1 MPTPVKRPSQLRA
14 PSDESCFVCGPA
26 NPRSLCVSFRVEP
39 KASAAEASYAPG
51 RETQGYD
58 GVVHGGIIAALL
70 DEAMVKAANASGR
83 AFATASL
90 SVRFRSPGR
99 VGEPLVIRG
108 RVVERRGR
116 LARAAATIHAVGG
129 RLVAQAEGSLVRHG

>member
-1 MPTPVKRPSQLRA
+1 MPTPVKQSSPLRA
-14 PSDESCFVCGPA
+14 PADESCFVCGPA
-26 NPRSLCVSFRVEP
+26 NPRSLHVSFRVEP
-39 KASAAEASYAPG
+39 KASAVEADYEPG

-116 LARAAATIHAVGG
+116 LVRASATIHAPGG
-129 RLVAQAEGSLVRHG
+129 RLVAQSEGSLVRHG